1 MEEEKKVDECLEPL
15 KKIVDLDFKLD
26 RLIME
31 RTKKEEEFKEYIRE
45 QDKII
50 NTINEKKRIIGQ
62 TVIDIDLKNSGYLR
76 DEVKNCLELSGI
88 HNGRKSCFQ

>member
-50 NTINEKKRIIGQ
+50 NTINEKKRIIGKAGCLVLFGQ
-62 TVIDIDLKNSGYLR
+62 HKSSLAISACRRTVYPR
-76 DEVKNCLELSGI
+76 
-88 HNGRKSCFQ
+88 